1 MKSTEGSRRQLV
13 RDKIEAQGEQK
24 KWFTLMAAITM
35 QMGGSIRVTKNVL
48 QRIALEQ
55 EMEVAQD
62 MMSGDLIISLV
73 GYGKRNGTQPTA
85 KDDV

>member
-13 RDKIEAQGEQK
+13 RDKLVAQDEQK
-24 KWFTLMAAITM
+24 RWFTVLAGITM
-35 QMGGSIRVTKNVL
+35 QMGGTIRITKNVL
-48 QRIALEQ
+48 QRVTLDQ
-55 EMEVAQD
+55 EMEIQQD